1 MSISNTLAK
10 LSIQTRRSLSPW
22 QRHATGYLHG
32 ATSRQHGIAKVGGCT
47 KINNANMTYQYQRPR
62 TPSSVQVASSF
73 SSNDTTTTTM
83 ATGQSW
89 SDEWKALGLGARL
102 PKDDD
107 TRITN
112 LLFVQVGFGVDQHGN
127 DDRNSSGSGG
137 GATKAAVRAVRN
149 AIEFNS
155 IPGVIEAVPG
165 GREEMLISGEYT
177 ILILSIM
184 ILNRTHDANDIVLHN
199 IKVKLGVPNQRKS
212 TDPMKVNLDEVAKVF
227 PYGRLLPIEVVVG
240 GLSFSTGRIV
250 RELGD
255 EDDLAVCV
263 AASVSIGYDNGKRGL
278 KSHWLHDTK
287 DD

>member
-62 TPSSVQVASSF
+62 TPSSVQLVSSF
-73 SSNDTTTTTM
+73 SSNNTTTTM

-102 PKDDD
+102 PKDNNS
-107 TRITN
+107 RITN
-112 LLFVQVGFGVDQHGN
+112 LLFVQLGFGVDQHGN
-127 DDRNSSGSGG
+127 DDRNGNGGSGE

-177 ILILSIM
+177 
-184 ILNRTHDANDIVLHN
+184 NT
-199 IKVKLGVPNQRKS
+199 
-212 TDPMKVNLDEVAKVF
+212 
-227 PYGRLLPIEVVVG
+227 Y
-240 GLSFSTGRIV
+240 
-250 RELGD
+250 
-255 EDDLAVCV
+255 
-263 AASVSIGYDNGKRGL
+263 
-278 KSHWLHDTK
+278 
-287 DD
+287 